1 MIKLG
6 YYNAVVLVREL
17 RYFMSNAIL
26 KIYLPVFIEQWHYNI
41 LIDTVIDYKL
51 VEIVT
56 PKDIPLWRLTSSLV
70 PPWSLLKAVTKTEK

>member
-1 MIKLG
+1 MPLFLSESRDISRFMN
-6 YYNAVVLVREL
+6 NAI
-17 RYFMSNAIL
+17 AIL

-41 LIDTVIDYKL
+41 YTVIDYKL
-51 VEIVT
+51 VGIVT